1 MTCSPVVTYYTYQQ
15 IIFTLLLRVPFAST
29 TEKSEPT
36 SRDVCITLN
45 YASLEII
52 FTRMQVWK
60 KKKKK
65 TPILPLPYLGLTFLD
80 GLTMFELFLIFFYG
94 LLSDNK
100 LP

>member
-1 MTCSPVVTYYTYQQ
+1 
-15 IIFTLLLRVPFAST
+15 
-29 TEKSEPT
+29 
-36 SRDVCITLN
+36 
-45 YASLEII
+45 
-52 FTRMQVWK
+52 MQVWK
-60 KKKKK
+60 KKTKKK